1 MEWLKL
7 CAPNIIE
14 VILNALIL
22 VGFVTVWLNPKIKQ
36 MNKKEDIRDEVVK
49 EFWRQLQSFN
59 TNCIEVSINVRE
71 NPETVVE
78 NMMVLRR
85 TVVDM
90 VIYKDTNKYD
100 LDIFS
105 EPFNDVITKWDYFFN
120 LFQTN
125 LRQLGERQ
133 IQIQLETALQSVK
146 DANQNLISKVRDAY

>member
-1 MEWLKL
+1 M
-7 CAPNIIE
+7 
-14 VILNALIL
+14 
-22 VGFVTVWLNPKIKQ
+22 
-36 MNKKEDIRDEVVK
+36 
-49 EFWRQLQSFN
+49 
-59 TNCIEVSINVRE
+59 SINVRE